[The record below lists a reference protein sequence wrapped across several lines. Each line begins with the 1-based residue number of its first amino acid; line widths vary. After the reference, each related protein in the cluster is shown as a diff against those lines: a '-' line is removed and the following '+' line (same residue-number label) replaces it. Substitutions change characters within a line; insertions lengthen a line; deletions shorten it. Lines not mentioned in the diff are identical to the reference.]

1 MECFVSGRHTGK
13 TWHLIN
19 LSHDTGLTIVA
30 RNEMA
35 ARAIE
40 HQAREMGKPI
50 PKPISYVSL
59 AARPIPNRRVLVDE
73 AQGVLDDALRA
84 HVVAASID
92 GDVLTSANHAIGRMG
107 LLELMR
113 TWRKARKLVKGRV
126 DD

>member
-1 MECFVSGRHTGK
+1 
-13 TWHLIN
+13 
-19 LSHDTGLTIVA
+19 
-30 RNEMA
+30 
-35 ARAIE
+35 
-40 HQAREMGKPI
+40 MGKPI
-50 PKPISYVSL
+50 PKPISYVRL
-59 AARPIPNRRVLVDE
+59 AARPIPNQRVLVDE

-92 GDVLTSANHAIGRMG
+92 GDVLTSANPAIGRMG